1 MNHLIK
7 IQLPIVLALFS
18 TVSGQAAT
26 YGDWE
31 YSVSNGSATITRY
44 NGSQSSVTIPKEI
57 PDATGSIPVTSIGR
71 DAMLN
76 GSLRSVTIPNGVT
89 SIGVYAFSNP
99 YITNVVIPSS
109 VTTIANYAFS
119 ESGLRSVVI
128 PDSVTSI
135 GTSAFAY
142 CDSLLS
148 VTLSKNITRIEVDL
162 FGGCSKLTSVVI
174 PNGVTSIGGEA
185 FAWCASLSSITI
197 PTSVTSIEGGVF
209 NRCTS
214 LTSVVIPN
222 SVTSIGGF
230 LFPYSTNLTNIV
242 VGAGVT
248 NLPDLAFGYIPNLSS
263 VRFLGNKPSFVGD
276 PFINTPAFTVYYHQ
290 GTVGWGSTFAGKQ
303 TTLIPDYYLSL
314 ATADYSKGTVTN
326 SPSGSFRPGSSVT
339 LTATPLPGY
348 VFTSWSGDSS
358 STSNPLSVEM
368 NANKTVMANFGPDT
382 GDTDGDGLTNYQ
394 EVMVFN
400 TNPNLAET
408 NSPVAGLYL
417 AGQKQAERTAGRN
430 DVINSPNSYNL
441 YTTSQIHNLGLGGI
455 VLDRDTNNQ
464 LNLNYQVLQSSD
476 LQNWTPYQS
485 VTLPITNA
493 PSDKMFLRVQAVG
506 Q

>member
-71 DAMLN
+71 DAMQN

-148 VTLSKNITRIEVDL
+148 VTLSKNITRIEVEL
-162 FGGCSKLTSVVI
+162 FGGCNK
-174 PNGVTSIGGEA
+174 
-185 FAWCASLSSITI
+185 
-197 PTSVTSIEGGVF
+197 
-209 NRCTS
+209 

-222 SVTSIGGF
+222 SVTSIGVF

-248 NLPDLAFGYIPNLSS
+248 NLPDLAFGYLPNLSS

-290 GTVGWGSTFAGKQ
+290 GTVGWESTFAGKQ

-314 ATADYSKGTVTN
+314 ATGDYSKGTVTN